1 VKPRFD
7 IQHYNWVKAAWVAS
21 LRAVFGSDYVPPE
34 YKFVDD
40 EEQTKILIYTAFP
53 YRYFKTPII
62 VVDAEHS
69 NIDVSYIGP
78 QEQVSRVELKEFR
91 SRMVKGP
98 GDIDTVLLNDEP
110 VLYDE
115 IETVTIPGVDPNK
128 YEIIKDGQTGYAQI
142 RWSESVFNEEV
153 PFEISLILKNPVPY
167 LYFTGILRLSIKISI
182 FASTVTDV
190 ERLVDL
196 VTVFLRFFLRDKLA
210 ELKITYTKMDVSG
223 ISTMDWNGELLYSA
237 SITIGNCHTEYE
249 LVFPESLLGY
259 INQIN
264 IEGTINQIL
273 AEEVEINSKTTVK

>member
-1 VKPRFD
+1 MVKPRFD

-69 NIDVSYIGP
+69 NIDVSYVGP
-78 QEQVSRVELKEFR
+78 QEQVRRVELKEFR

-98 GDIDTVLLNDEP
+98 GDTDTVLLDDEP

-115 IETVTIPGVDPNK
+115 VEAVTIPGIDPDK

-153 PFEISLILKNPVPY
+153 PFEISLILKNPIPY

-196 VTVFLRFFLRDKLA
+196 VTIFLRFFLRDKLA

-223 ISTMDWNGELLYSA
+223 ISTIEWNGELLYSA

-264 IEGTINQIL
+264 IESTINQIL
-273 AEEVEINSKTTVK
+273 AEGSAK